1 MTGRASG
8 ISASALHARTHK
20 RTTRNCARY
29 TELYFY
35 VSLALSD
42 TLRLELLH
50 SIQLLSSRMAVG
62 WVASGLMR
70 RQSKGKRSTSA
81 RQRPAR
87 HRSSCVSSHHETK
100 DFLFSSPFS
109 YFFLYF
115 FLRFL
120 YFLFSLFSLLTVRS
134 DLSVAQQALTGI
146 IKESTGF
153 SCSSPLFLSDIGTV
167 FKPAKAGQSW
177 TNW

>member
-1 MTGRASG
+1 MERRTSVAQPNSGGRTTEMTGRASG

-100 DFLFSSPFS
+100 DFLFSSS
-109 YFFLYF
+109 SSSSFFL
-115 FLRFL
+115 
-120 YFLFSLFSLLTVRS
+120 
-134 DLSVAQQALTGI
+134 A
-146 IKESTGF
+146 
-153 SCSSPLFLSDIGTV
+153 LFLSSFSRFFI
-167 FKPAKAGQSW
+167 FPFFFLS
-177 TNW
+177 